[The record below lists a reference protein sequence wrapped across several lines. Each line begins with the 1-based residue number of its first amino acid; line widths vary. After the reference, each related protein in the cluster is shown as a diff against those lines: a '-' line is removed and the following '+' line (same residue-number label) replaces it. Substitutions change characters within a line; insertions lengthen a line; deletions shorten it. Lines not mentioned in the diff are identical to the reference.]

1 MRFSY
6 RLITICLTLNS
17 TIMIRYYRTLKGL
30 LKAYGMQVTVEKF
43 FDENQRIYRNG
54 KNIRLQPTKELQ
66 FEVATA
72 FAKQLYKRK
81 SSSENF
87 IARLTSESCL
97 LDWSLFQCFY
107 VELSNGKIRISNSL
121 SGEAHDYCIRKFLRS
136 R

>member
-1 MRFSY
+1 
-6 RLITICLTLNS
+6 
-17 TIMIRYYRTLKGL
+17 MIRYYRTLKGL

-43 FDENQRIYRNG
+43 FDENQRVYRNG
-54 KNIRLQPTKELQ
+54 KNVRLQPTKELQ
-66 FEVATA
+66 ERVARA

-81 SSSENF
+81 SSAENF
-87 IARLTSESCL
+87 VARLTSESCL

-107 VELSNGKIRISNSL
+107 VELSKGKIRISNSL